1 MSQHDFNISNQT
13 ASVTRADINNALGA
27 LASLSSGVNAPA
39 TTYANMLWYETDTNT
54 LRMRNEADSGW
65 IRIGYLNQ
73 SGAFSVFLGTEVVRD
88 DFTVAGSVGF
98 QNVTAWEAGTS
109 FDISLVSPAQVKA
122 AILALSPAP
131 ISPIGVSQ
139 SWSSVSRV
147 SGTSYRNTTGKAIQI
162 SATVKSYNSGAP
174 DFSPIQSYVQVS
186 SNNSTWFTLASTS
199 TGGGLVNVSAII
211 PDDHYYSF
219 TGQYN
224 NFSLLS

>member
-27 LASLSSGVNAPA
+27 LATLSSGANAPA

-73 SGAFSVFLGTEVVRD
+73 SGAFSVFLGTDVVRD
-88 DFTVAGSVGF
+88 DFTVVGSVGF
-98 QNVTAWEAGTS
+98 QTTGSWEAGTS

-147 SGTSYRNTTGKAIQI
+147 SGTSYRNTTGKAVQI
-162 SATVKSYNSGAP
+162 TATVKSYNSGSP
-174 DFSPIQSYVQVS
+174 DFSPLQSNVQVS

-199 TGGGLVNVSAII
+199 TEGGIVNASAII
-211 PDDHYYSF
+211 PDDHYYRF
-219 TGQYN
+219 NGQYD